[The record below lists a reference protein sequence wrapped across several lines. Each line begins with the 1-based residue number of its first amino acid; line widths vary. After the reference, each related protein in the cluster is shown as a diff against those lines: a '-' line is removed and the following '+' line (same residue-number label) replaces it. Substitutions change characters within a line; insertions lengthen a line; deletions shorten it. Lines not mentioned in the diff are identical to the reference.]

1 MKKILVLLAVMA
13 AVLPSCSK
21 GNLETDG
28 KRVDEALKLNVTVS
42 NPCGQTKALI
52 KTDWKQYDKI
62 SIWYDA
68 NTGTNPDLVIR
79 YDGSAWGI
87 DNDATVSGNEPSTG
101 SGHFLKAVFEDKV
114 AVAAKDS
121 YTYTEGTL
129 SFNLQTWTFLT
140 EIQVALSGISYSEGF
155 SAVELSLSCSGFKPY
170 EGFTI
175 GEDNITAKSG
185 AKGAA
190 ATCCLYNGDSYFVY
204 ATADYSSTATKRIF
218 TFKDDFHI
226 KHSEYAVSKAIT
238 KPESGIK
245 AIKISSDKFKSF
257 PDNAINS
264 LFSVQD
270 GETAPI
276 GYIHFSKGNLQA
288 KWNGGN
294 HIWYFADKQSS
305 IIGNALGN
313 TSIDSPNNGD
323 VVDLFGWSTNATSS
337 NWGIHT
343 KSSADYIGGEF
354 KEWGQQIDN
363 NGTWRTLT
371 SDEWEYLLE
380 RKNDEDELLCKVT
393 YINYTDGGGS
403 NYGDYGLILY
413 PDNYSGDMTGSN
425 YTAAQWQKMESDG
438 CVFLPATGLR
448 AGSDVS
454 YPANG
459 YYWSSTAVEG
469 STPFHM
475 EFSSSG
481 ATVSDNST
489 DPVIPRSSGC
499 AVRLVTDVK

>member
-1 MKKILVLLAVMA
+1 MA
-13 AVLPSCSK
+13 AALSSCSK
-21 GNLETDG
+21 GNFETDG

-87 DNDATVSGNEPSTG
+87 DNDATVSGKKPSTG

-155 SAVELSLSCSGFKPY
+155 SAVVLSLSCSGFKPY

-204 ATADYSSTATKRIF
+204 ATADYSSTATERIF
-218 TFKDDFHI
+218 TFKDNFHI

-257 PDNAINS
+257 PNNAINS

-288 KWNGGN
+288 KWNGSN

-323 VVDLFGWSTNATSS
+323 VVDLFGWSTNATNSD
-337 NWGIHT
+337 WGIHT
-343 KSSADYIGGEF
+343 KSSDDYIGGEF

-371 SDEWEYLLE
+371 ADEWEYLLE
-380 RKNDEDELLCKVT
+380 RVNDKGELLNQVT
-393 YINYTDGGGS
+393 YINYTDVDDHDSG
-403 NYGDYGLILY
+403 NFGLILY
-413 PDNYSGDMTGSN
+413 PDNYSGDVTGAD
-425 YTAAQWQKMESDG
+425 YTSAQWTSMQNAG
-438 CVFLPATGLR
+438 CVFLPAAGLR
-448 AGSDVS
+448 AGSNVS
-454 YPANG
+454 YPTTG
-459 YYWSSTAVEG
+459 FYWTSSADEESMPYFMVIG
-469 STPFHM
+469 D
-475 EFSSSG
+475 SG
-481 ATVSDNST
+481 AAVKNYSSAPSVS
-489 DPVIPRSSGC
+489 RCSGC

>member
-1 MKKILVLLAVMA
+1 MA

-21 GNLETDG
+21 SQI
-28 KRVDEALKLNVTVS
+28 EADQKPAAAPLKLNISVS
-42 NPCGQTKALI
+42 NPCAQTKALI

-79 YDGSAWGI
+79 YDGSVWGI
-87 DNDATVSGNEPSTG
+87 DNDATVSGKEPSTG

-155 SAVELSLSCSGFKPY
+155 SAEVLSLSCSGFKPY

-190 ATCCLYNGDSYFVY
+190 ATCCRYNGDSYFVY
-204 ATADYSSTATKRIF
+204 ATADYSSTATERIF

-288 KWNGGN
+288 KWNGSN
-294 HIWYFADKQSS
+294 HIWDFADNQSS
-305 IIGNALGN
+305 IKGNAPGN
-313 TSIDSPNNGD
+313 TSIDSPKNGD

-371 SDEWEYLLE
+371 ADEWEYLLE
-380 RKNDEDELLCKVT
+380 RVNDKGKLLCQVA
-393 YINYTDGGGS
+393 YINYTSGVDHDSG
-403 NYGDYGLILY
+403 NYGLILY
-413 PDNYSGDMTGSN
+413 PDNYSGDVTGAN
-425 YTAAQWQKMESDG
+425 YTSAQWTSMQNAG
-438 CVFLPATGLR
+438 CVFLPAAGLR

-489 DPVIPRSSGC
+489 DPVISRCSGC